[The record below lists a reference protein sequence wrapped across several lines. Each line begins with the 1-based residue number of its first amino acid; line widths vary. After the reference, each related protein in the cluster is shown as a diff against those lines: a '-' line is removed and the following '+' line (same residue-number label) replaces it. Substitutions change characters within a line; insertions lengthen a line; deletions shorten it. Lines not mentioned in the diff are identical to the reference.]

1 MSLKPDGPLRGDEGG
16 SMPSFA
22 GDDGRCFRPSSR
34 LLLVELV
41 QDPDA
46 DNDEPQNEKDLID
59 CHDCLL
65 DGRVDEGAAIFNIVA
80 VVANTDSDGDLP

>member
-1 MSLKPDGPLRGDEGG
+1 VTRANPGSATGDNDPYSRPLVKSL
-16 SMPSFA
+16 F
-22 GDDGRCFRPSSR
+22 
-34 LLLVELV
+34 VELV

-65 DGRVDEGAAIFNIVA
+65 DGLVDEGAAIFNIVA

>member
-1 MSLKPDGPLRGDEGG
+1 
-16 SMPSFA
+16 MPSSA
-22 GDDGRCFRPSSR
+22 CDNGRYSRPLSR
-34 LLLVELV
+34 SLLVELV